1 MRIGLELIEY
11 ETRLN
16 FVCPGS
22 ESERQAVHLSLLLC
36 SLLMLTIVFPFLVNL
51 FLQPLALGLSLNLS
65 SCLSSWCC
73 GLLLSLAASN

>member
-1 MRIGLELIEY
+1 MTKAQDLRTICRVISSPGYVKEIPMRIGLELIEY

-36 SLLMLTIVFPFLVNL
+36 SL
-51 FLQPLALGLSLNLS
+51 
-65 SCLSSWCC
+65 
-73 GLLLSLAASN
+73 